1 MVLLHDKRESFFCH
15 IIRKMWILK
24 VKKQCKKA
32 VFWLFIVQERKWAT
46 DDGCTG
52 KADTGNADEGQRL

>member
-1 MVLLHDKRESFFCH
+1 MAETEIFFCH

-32 VFWLFIVQERKWAT
+32 VFWPFIVQERKWGT